1 MEETATGIL
10 PPMMSDV
17 LLFLNIAISVM
28 LMFAVAYLIT
38 RNNNSELRQM
48 DGKIKKLTQEV
59 KALEEKLREKPHKT
73 VDTVPEA
80 EPFGINPRQ
89 PREES
94 EDMSKLWKT
103 FIEDYNHIAASMLVP
118 GQLKACQK
126 FVEENELRMLQY
138 SGMMN
143 FIPTTEVDE
152 SNYWLW
158 KIPQQQKLYAVVPNP
173 MKPCDEELYERGGLK
188 MVFAIN
194 YKDGIYKKYV
204 VETPATFTIDSSN
217 RWTLKDPG
225 VVGLERK

>member
-10 PPMMSDV
+10 PPILADV

-28 LMFAVAYLIT
+28 LMFAVAYLMT
-38 RNNNSELRQM
+38 RNDKSELRQL
-48 DGKIKKLTQEV
+48 DGKIKKLSQEV
-59 KALEEKLREKPHKT
+59 KALEEKLREKPQKK
-73 VDTVPEA
+73 VDTVPKA
-80 EPFGINPRQ
+80 EPFGINPRL

-94 EDMSKLWKT
+94 ADMSKLWKR
-103 FIEDYNHIAASMLVP
+103 FVEDYNHIAASMLVP
-118 GQLKACQK
+118 GQLKACQR

-143 FIPTTEVDE
+143 FLPTMEVEE

-158 KIPQQQKLYAVVPNP
+158 KIPSEKIYAVVPNP

-194 YKDGIYKKYV
+194 YKDGVYKKYV
-204 VETPATFTIDSSN
+204 VETPAIFTIDETN
-217 RWTLKDPG
+217 RWKLKDPG
-225 VVGLERK
+225 VVELERK